1 MGFRPVLEKETSI
14 FTAEA
19 AFLLTWAFPGRSSAG
34 ALCRVDLP
42 CQVSCQALSPQR
54 CKTAKVGVCVC
65 EISRCIHLGA
75 QGVRWLQIS
84 AGAAGHQVAEQDQEG
99 EWKPE

>member
-1 MGFRPVLEKETSI
+1 MR
-14 FTAEA
+14 
-19 AFLLTWAFPGRSSAG
+19 FPGASIWGR
-34 ALCRVDLP
+34 
-42 CQVSCQALSPQR
+42 
-54 CKTAKVGVCVC
+54 
-65 EISRCIHLGA
+65 IHLGA